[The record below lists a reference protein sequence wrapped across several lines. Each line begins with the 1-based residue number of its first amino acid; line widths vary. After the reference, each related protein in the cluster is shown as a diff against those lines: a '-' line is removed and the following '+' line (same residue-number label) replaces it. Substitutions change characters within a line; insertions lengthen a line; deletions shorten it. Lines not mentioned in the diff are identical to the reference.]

1 MRTIKN
7 LDVAQNSNAK
17 FPFSTIQNETDT
29 QDGTPV
35 VEEIYGDIITNTYK
49 LLQEV
54 GITPTETQDSD
65 TSQYQILQA
74 LKQLPNSLNDIER
87 VLSLSGTTWS
97 VDLDLSYLPNKYFF
111 VARASDNY
119 VSGISY
125 NFSGSN
131 ESSIPFVSG
140 GFKASDELLVIIDN
154 DEVRAYSLSAF
165 YGVKE
170 EVFSVLGQPLSYN
183 DSDKMYYFEDG
194 KLFSDTPSI
203 NDIQTTIQ
211 NFYEDSEIVICDV
224 AILNGYVLCLC
235 LKPSTIN
242 YFFVQF
248 ALNDLETVQ
257 EVDVVETSFG
267 DSVDYVPYMYVD
279 GFEKYVYIS
288 NTMNT
293 LSDDFKLTRLSYF
306 PLANELS
313 SPTEIDLRT
322 FFEKTT
328 NSVINGNYIYTL
340 ISGNLKKYGLS
351 DESVEDLGR
360 FPNALGRLINFNGN
374 IYLLN
379 GEVAKKWF

>member
-7 LDVAQNSNAK
+7 LEVPQNSNAK

-35 VEEIYGDIITNTYK
+35 VEEIYGDIITNIYK
-49 LLQEV
+49 LLQQV

-74 LKQLPNSLNDIER
+74 LQQLPNSLNDIER
-87 VLSLSGTTWS
+87 VLSLSGTTWN
-97 VDLDLSYLPNKYFF
+97 VDLDLQYLPNKYFF

-125 NFSGSN
+125 SFEGSDEN
-131 ESSIPFVSG
+131 ALDFVSG
-140 GFKASDELLVIIDN
+140 GFKASDELLVIIDQ
-154 DEVRAYSLSAF
+154 DTVRAYSLSAF
-165 YGVKE
+165 YGAKE

-203 NDIQTTIQ
+203 NDLQTTIQ
-211 NFYEDSEIVICDV
+211 NFYEDSEIIICDV
-224 AILNGYVLCLC
+224 AIISGYVLCLC

-248 ALNDLETVQ
+248 ALNDLVTVQ
-257 EVDVVETSFG
+257 EVDVIGGTFN
-267 DSVDYVPYMYVD
+267 DTINYAPYIFVD
-279 GFEKYVYIS
+279 KNNNVYLS
-288 NTMNT
+288 NELNSKAEDYKIVVLSYTPNT
-293 LSDDFKLTRLSYF
+293 L
-306 PLANELS
+306 ELRQ
-313 SPTEIDLRT
+313 TTT
-322 FFEKTT
+322 FSLENNFTKTT
-328 NSVINGNYIYTL
+328 NAVIKDDYLYTL
-340 ISGNLKKYGLS
+340 ISGNLKKYSLL
-351 DESVEDLGR
+351 DASVEDLGIY
-360 FPNALGRLINFNGN
+360 PNALGRLINFNGS